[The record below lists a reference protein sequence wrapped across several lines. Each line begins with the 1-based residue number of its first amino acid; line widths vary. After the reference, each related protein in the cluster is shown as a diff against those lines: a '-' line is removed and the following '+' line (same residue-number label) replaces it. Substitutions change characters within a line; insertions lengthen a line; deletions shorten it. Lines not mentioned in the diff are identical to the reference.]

1 MFTRFKEKTFTK
13 ISGCQLAKH
22 CGNAKLVVGICS
34 GKNEAAVKEAGADC
48 ILDYTKVDFKT
59 LTNAPKDQVI
69 AEVKKY
75 LPEEH
80 SADFD
85 GFDLI
90 YDCVSSAED
99 FNYRPISQKLL
110 CPTG

>member
-1 MFTRFKEKTFTK
+1 M
-13 ISGCQLAKH
+13 
-22 CGNAKLVVGICS
+22 VVGICS

-99 FNYRPISQKLL
+99 FNYRVLISILDKCGKNYRKSVGLKSRHL
-110 CPTG
+110 